1 MNVEYKKA
9 GDQYEVHVD
18 GEAVEGDKG
27 AFVLN
32 RFIRDLK
39 NMYELEKAQKADVVA
54 EHEELTTDHL
64 ILKTE
69 LALKDKKLGEMLAE
83 DSQ

>member
-1 MNVEYKKA
+1 MNIEYKKA
-9 GDQYEVHVD
+9 GDRYAVHVD
-18 GEAVEGDKG
+18 GEVVEGDKG

-69 LALKDKKLGEMLAE
+69 LALKDKQINSLLAKA
-83 DSQ
+83 